1 MTYEVIIEDYV
12 LQCKVTYWSVT
23 KPNPN
28 SWSSPDDFYGSKE
41 LEFEVVS
48 GFMYDEDGGR
58 VDMGKNACAGVAEQ
72 YAEEIEADLWEHLR
86 DEADCAAEDAA
97 ADRAEARKAYND
109 GWAA

>member
-12 LQCKVTYWSVT
+12 LQCRVTYHSVT

-28 SWSSPDDFYGSKE
+28 SWASPEDFYGHQE
-41 LEFEVVS
+41 LEFEVAS

-72 YAEEIEADLWEHLR
+72 YAEEIEEILWEHLQ
-86 DEADCAAEDAA
+86 DDANCAAEDAA
-97 ADRAEARKAYND
+97 ADRAEARQAYND